1 MSTKIKVKDK
11 FFSPFITAAEIDAA
25 IEKMAAQMNIN
36 YKDKRPLFLSVLN
49 GSFLFTA
56 DLLRKITVDCEV
68 SFIKLSSYSGTQS
81 TGVVN
86 SLIGLNEDV
95 TGREIIILED
105 IVDTGHTIVKLVD
118 LLKEKNP
125 SSIKVATLLYKPE
138 AYKMD
143 VPIDYVGLSVGN
155 DFLIG
160 YGLDYDGAARN
171 LKEIYK
177 IE

>member
-25 IEKMAAQMNIN
+25 IEKMAAQMNMN